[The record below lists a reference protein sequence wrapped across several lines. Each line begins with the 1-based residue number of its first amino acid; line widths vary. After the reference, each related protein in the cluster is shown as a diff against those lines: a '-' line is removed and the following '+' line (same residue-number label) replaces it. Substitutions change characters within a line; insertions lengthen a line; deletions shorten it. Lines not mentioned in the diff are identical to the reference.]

1 MRVNTNLIKF
11 NWIESLTVSIRAQL
25 ACDEV
30 ATLEKMVF
38 SLVGVHKSV
47 GGN

>member
-11 NWIESLTVSIRAQL
+11 NLVKSLTNRLKTQL
-25 ACDEV
+25 ECDEV
-30 ATLEKMVF
+30 ATLEENVF